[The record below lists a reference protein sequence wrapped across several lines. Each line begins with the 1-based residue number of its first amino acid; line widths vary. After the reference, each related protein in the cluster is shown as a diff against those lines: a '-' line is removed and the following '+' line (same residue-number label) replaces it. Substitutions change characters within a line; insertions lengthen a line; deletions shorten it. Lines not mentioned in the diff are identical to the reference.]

1 MFREGEY
8 VMYSGEG
15 LCLIEKIGV
24 PDFQSDQ
31 KKYYFLRKDG
41 ENSRIYVPT
50 DTMLPM
56 RKPLTAS
63 EANRF
68 LEGLTVLRISIPRKI
83 DSKKRMPVIRETVR
97 DQTAEAMAKT
107 IKMIRSLHPDGR
119 IPADEKT
126 MLTRTEK
133 RLCGEI
139 AYALHISEEDA
150 TLRVR
155 DAIKTV
161 TVQE

>member
-8 VMYSGEG
+8 VMYSWEG

-24 PDFQSDQ
+24 PGFQSDQ
-31 KKYYFLRKDG
+31 KKYYYLRKDG
-41 ENSRIYVPT
+41 ENSRIYVPI
-50 DTMLPM
+50 DTTLPM

-68 LEGLTVLRISIPRKI
+68 LQGLTMLKISIPKKL
-83 DSKKRMPVIRETVR
+83 DSKKRMPVIRETVY

-150 TLRVR
+150 ALRVR
-155 DAIKTV
+155 DAINTV

>member
-1 MFREGEY
+1 
-8 VMYSGEG
+8 
-15 LCLIEKIGV
+15 
-24 PDFQSDQ
+24 
-31 KKYYFLRKDG
+31 
-41 ENSRIYVPT
+41 
-50 DTMLPM
+50 ML
-56 RKPLTAS
+56 K
-63 EANRF
+63 
-68 LEGLTVLRISIPRKI
+68 ISIPKKL
-83 DSKKRMPVIRETVR
+83 DSKKRMPVIRETVY
-97 DQTAEAMAKT
+97 DQTVEAMAKT

-150 TLRVR
+150 ALRVR
-155 DAIKTV
+155 DAINTV